1 MRNYVIEYGGMLI
14 SVSLRSIKSML
25 RYGWIRQ
32 QKQKTEF
39 DYDNYNHDSIFLLFF
54 CLLLFISCLFMFLGI
69 FCCLIFCCCCPV
81 VVAVVAVV
89 AAVDVDYRFV
99 CSWRMGQEQFA
110 VGCF

>member
-1 MRNYVIEYGGMLI
+1 
-14 SVSLRSIKSML
+14 
-25 RYGWIRQ
+25 
-32 QKQKTEF
+32 
-39 DYDNYNHDSIFLLFF
+39 
-54 CLLLFISCLFMFLGI
+54 MFLGI

-89 AAVDVDYRFV
+89 AAVVVDYRFV